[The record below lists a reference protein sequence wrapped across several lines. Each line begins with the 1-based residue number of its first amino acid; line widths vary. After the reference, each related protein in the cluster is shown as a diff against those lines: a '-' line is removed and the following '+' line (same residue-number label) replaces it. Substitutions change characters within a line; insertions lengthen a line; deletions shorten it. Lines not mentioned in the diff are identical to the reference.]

1 MKEKSVMNN
10 YFGIGIDAK
19 ISLDFH
25 NKREEKPEKSRSRAK
40 NYFTYGVLGSRELV
54 QRYDPK
60 ENLRTNFFLIWIR
73 KINRRNIVNS
83 RTYKNLEKR
92 VILECDGETIPLP
105 SLQGIVVLNISSFMG
120 GTNFWGN
127 AKEDNIF
134 LPPSF
139 DDGIL
144 EVRKKNEKK
153 VAFSCKMY
161 LGSTETWTRIAGFR
175 VQSANH
181 YTMEPQLKSVWL
193 EETPWNS
200 TWMDP

>member
-1 MKEKSVMNN
+1 MKKYLNVP
-10 YFGIGIDAK
+10 I
-19 ISLDFH
+19 FH
-25 NKREEKPEKSRSRAK
+25 LNGFIFET
-40 NYFTYGVLGSRELV
+40 F
-54 QRYDPK
+54 
-60 ENLRTNFFLIWIR
+60 
-73 KINRRNIVNS
+73 

-144 EVRKKNEKK
+144 EVRKKNCFLLQKK
-153 VAFSCKMY
+153 YS
-161 LGSTETWTRIAGFR
+161 GSTET
-175 VQSANH
+175 
-181 YTMEPQLKSVWL
+181 
-193 EETPWNS
+193 
-200 TWMDP
+200 

>member
-1 MKEKSVMNN
+1 MNVPIVQIN
-10 YFGIGIDAK
+10 
-19 ISLDFH
+19 
-25 NKREEKPEKSRSRAK
+25 
-40 NYFTYGVLGSRELV
+40 LV
-54 QRYDPK
+54 IF
-60 ENLRTNFFLIWIR
+60 ETF
-73 KINRRNIVNS
+73 

-144 EVRKKNEKK
+144 EVREKK
-153 VAFSCKMY
+153 LLSLKKKTVRSHRD
-161 LGSTETWTRIAGFR
+161 LNSDRWI
-175 VQSANH
+175 QS
-181 YTMEPQLKSVWL
+181 PKC
-193 EETPWNS
+193 
-200 TWMDP
+200 

>member
-1 MKEKSVMNN
+1 MKVPTFFRDKMKEKSVMNN

-19 ISLDFH
+19 IAMDFH

-40 NYFTYGVLGSRELV
+40 NYMLYGVLGSRELV
-54 QRYDPK
+54 QK
-60 ENLRTNFFLIWIR
+60 
-73 KINRRNIVNS
+73 
-83 RTYKNLEKR
+83 TYKNLEKR

-144 EVRKKNEKK
+144 GTDSLLRNKRFLVN
-153 VAFSCKMY
+153 
-161 LGSTETWTRIAGFR
+161 LI
-175 VQSANH
+175 
-181 YTMEPQLKSVWL
+181 L
-193 EETPWNS
+193 
-200 TWMDP
+200 

>member
-1 MKEKSVMNN
+1 MNVPIFQIN
-10 YFGIGIDAK
+10 
-19 ISLDFH
+19 
-25 NKREEKPEKSRSRAK
+25 
-40 NYFTYGVLGSRELV
+40 LV
-54 QRYDPK
+54 IF
-60 ENLRTNFFLIWIR
+60 ETF
-73 KINRRNIVNS
+73 

-144 EVRKKNEKK
+144 EVREKRKKKI
-153 VAFSCKMY
+153 AFSCKKSIQVPPRLE
-161 LGSTETWTRIAGFR
+161 LGSLDSESR
-175 VQSANH
+175 VL
-181 YTMEPQLKSVWL
+181 TI
-193 EETPWNS
+193 TPWNPNVS
-200 TWMDP
+200 ANSKFQD

>member
-1 MKEKSVMNN
+1 MKKYLNVPI
-10 YFGIGIDAK
+10 F
-19 ISLDFH
+19 
-25 NKREEKPEKSRSRAK
+25 
-40 NYFTYGVLGSRELV
+40 
-54 QRYDPK
+54 Q
-60 ENLRTNFFLIWIR
+60 
-73 KINRRNIVNS
+73 VNGFIFETF

-144 EVRKKNEKK
+144 EVRKKNLLSLAKQY
-153 VAFSCKMY
+153 S
-161 LGSTETWTRIAGFR
+161 GSTET
-175 VQSANH
+175 
-181 YTMEPQLKSVWL
+181 
-193 EETPWNS
+193 
-200 TWMDP
+200 